1 MISLSI
7 GEIAAITGGV
17 WTGEESSLPIHP
29 RTIITDSRENADKA
43 LFIAFRGENVDA
55 HRFIPDVLSKGACAV
70 LCEEAGAAGEKRIVV
85 PEVFAA
91 LRALGSYCRSRMDMP
106 VLGVTGSVGKTTAK
120 EMCASVLSEHYNTY
134 KTPGSMNGQVGV
146 PIALMGLGS
155 DIEAAVIEMGI
166 SLPGEME
173 KLGQVVRPNM
183 AVFMNIADAHLEALH
198 SREGILAEKSM
209 LLCASEPTA
218 PVFVNGDDPLL
229 NGFDFAREKIS
240 FGLGEHNTVRA
251 VEQKNS
257 PDGTSQTCRILYKE
271 RDIPVSIPAYG
282 SYMVYAALA
291 AASVGLY
298 LGLTDEEIIRG
309 ISGYATV
316 GHRSRIVKLPNGIT
330 LVDDCYNANPSSTR
344 SAIDSL
350 DALSGRKVCVLGDMR
365 ELGENS
371 KQLHHDVG
379 AYAREKGVALLL
391 TSGEESASTA
401 EGAGDIARHFESKAA
416 LIAALPQVLC
426 SGDVVLVKASH
437 SCRFE
442 DIVDELEKNYD

>member
-17 WTGEESSLPIHP
+17 WTGDGASLPVHP
-29 RTIITDSRENADKA
+29 LRIITDSREDAENAM
-43 LFIAFRGENVDA
+43 FIAFRGENTDG
-55 HRFIPDVLSKGACAV
+55 HRYIPDVLAKGACAV

-91 LRALGSYCRSRMDMP
+91 LRTLGSYCRERMDMP

-120 EMCASVLSEHYNTY
+120 EMCAAVLSEHYNTY

-155 DIEAAVIEMGI
+155 DVEAAVIEMGI
-166 SLPGEME
+166 SLRGEME
-173 KLGQVVRPNM
+173 KLGRVVRPNM
-183 AVFMNIADAHLEALH
+183 AVFMNIADAHLEALQ
-198 SREGILAEKSM
+198 SREGILEEKSM
-209 LLCASEPTA
+209 LLCASEPSA

-229 NGFDFAREKIS
+229 CAYEFGRKKIA
-240 FGLGEHNTVRA
+240 FGLGDHCDVRA
-251 VEQKNS
+251 IGQKS
-257 PDGTSQTCRILYKE
+257 SGDGASQSCRILCGE
-271 RDIPVSIPAYG
+271 RDIFVTIPAYG
-282 SYMVYAALA
+282 NYMVYAALA

-298 LGLTDEEIIRG
+298 LGLSDEEIIRG
-309 ISGYATV
+309 IAGYATV
-316 GHRSRIVKLPNGIT
+316 GHRSRIVKLRGGIT

-350 DALSGRKVCVLGDMR
+350 DALSGRKVCILGDMR

-371 KQLHHDVG
+371 KQLHRQVG
-379 AYAREKGVALLL
+379 AYAKEKGVSLLL
-391 TSGEESASTA
+391 TSGEDAA
-401 EGAGDIARHFESKAA
+401 CFVEGYGADGLHFPSKAA
-416 LIAALPQVLC
+416 LITALPAYLRE
-426 SGDVVLVKASH
+426 GDVVLVKASH

-442 DIVDELEKNYD
+442 DIVEVLEQA